1 MQPLGDD
8 HVGHGDERGGV
19 GRRPDEHVLVGQL
32 VAGARAPRI
41 HADDPHAVLLGELQ
55 VLQRAGAEGAV
66 ARAPAPHDH
75 EPGVDV
81 VGGLAAAA
89 LVVGLGAVGHVH
101 REHLGLGRDVRPQ
114 LRAAAEHVEQPLGGD
129 ARVVQD
135 RQAAGARA
143 VEDGRRP
150 VGVADA
156 AHLARDLVQRLVPRD
171 PLELSAAARADPTQ
185 GIAQPVGVVHPLA
198 LAEAAHARVQ
208 RRHLGGPL
216 ARIGADL
223 DDLPVAHVGVDHAAA
238 AAVVAA
244 RAGDHRL
251 ARRGGR
257 SGGFVDDRSAHG
269 STRISLPLI

>member
-32 VAGARAPRI
+32 VAGARPPRI
-41 HADDPHAVLLGELQ
+41 DADDPHAVLLGELQ
-55 VLQRAGAEGAV
+55 VLQRAGAEGPV

-75 EPGVDV
+75 EPRVDV

-89 LVVGLGAVGHVH
+89 LVVGLGAVGHAD
-101 REHLGLGRDVRPQ
+101 REHFGLGGDVRPE

-135 RQAAGARA
+135 REAAGPRA
-143 VEDGRRP
+143 VEDGRRA

-156 AHLARDLVQRLVPRD
+156 EHLTRDLVERLVPAD
-171 PLELSAAARADPTQ
+171 PLELSAAARTDPTQ
-185 GIAQPVGVVHPLA
+185 RVAQAVGMVHALD

-208 RRHLGGPL
+208 GRHLGGPL
-216 ARIGADL
+216 ARVGADL
-223 DDLPVAHVGVDHAAA
+223 HDLPVADVGVDHAAA

-244 RAGDHRL
+244 GAGDHRL
-251 ARRGGR
+251 ARGRGRPGC
-257 SGGFVDDRSAHG
+257 FVDDRSAHG
-269 STRISLPLI
+269 STRISPPLV